1 MNRIDI
7 CKNIIQSIKE
17 YITTPGKLEPHRAKN
32 HFVRK
37 RKLSLFQV
45 IMYLLYTSKA
55 SMFQNLSRIRE
66 DLGNLDFPDISK
78 QALSKARQF
87 INPALFK
94 ELYYLSV
101 DLFYKQL
108 PSRKFWNGYHLF
120 AIDGSKIELPNSKSN
135 FEFFGEMF
143 GYPDPNRRFTMGL
156 GSIVYDVLDDYIV
169 HASFQRYLAS
179 ERSAALEHLHNL
191 EDLNIYQNS
200 VVIFDRGYYSED
212 MFRYCVEHQHLCLM
226 RLKQNYN
233 IAKKCSGDI
242 ITVLPGNEKDRTEDT
257 KIRVIEVILND
268 GTKEYLATN
277 LFDSHISQQ
286 MFREL
291 YFYRWPVETKYKELK
306 SRLAI
311 EEFSGATTTSV
322 LQKFYINVLL
332 SNLSSLI
339 KNQVD
344 EEIQITAKSTNKYRY
359 QANRAFII
367 GRIKTIVPK
376 ILCNLFD
383 LSVIDRLYKES
394 LRCRSQIMPERTFR
408 RKKNKA
414 IGRTHFN
421 NKSCILKSIAV
432 NRAFSVKLY

>member
-7 CKNIIQSIKE
+7 CKNIIQSIKD
-17 YITTPGKLEPHRAKN
+17 YITAPEKLEPHRVKN

-66 DLGNLDFPDISK
+66 DLECLDFPDISK

-108 PSRKFWNGYHLF
+108 PSRKLWNGYHLF

-143 GYPDPNRRFTMGL
+143 GYPDPSRRFTMGL

-169 HASFQRYLAS
+169 YASFQRYLAS

-212 MFRYCVEHQHLCLM
+212 LFRYCVEHQHLCLI

-233 IAKKCSGDI
+233 IAKKCFGDI
-242 ITVLPGNEKDRTEDT
+242 ITVLPGNTKDGTENV

-322 LQKFYINVLL
+322 LQEFYINVLL

-339 KNQVD
+339 KDQVD

-383 LSVIDRLYKES
+383 LSAIDRLYKES
-394 LRCRSQIMPERTFR
+394 LRCRSQIMPGRTFR

-421 NKSCILKSIAV
+421 NKKV
-432 NRAFSVKLY
+432 AF

>member
-212 MFRYCVEHQHLCLM
+212 MFRYCVKHQHLCLM

-306 SRLAI
+306 SRLAL

-322 LQKFYINVLL
+322 LQEFYINVLL

-367 GRIKTIVPK
+367 GRVKTIVPK

-383 LSVIDRLYKES
+383 LSAIDRLYKES
-394 LRCRSQIMPERTFR
+394 LRCRSQIMPGRTFR

-421 NKSCILKSIAV
+421 NKKV
-432 NRAFSVKLY
+432 AF

>member
-322 LQKFYINVLL
+322 LQEFYINVLL

-421 NKSCILKSIAV
+421 NKKV
-432 NRAFSVKLY
+432 AF

>member
-1 MNRIDI
+1 MNRSDI

-108 PSRKFWNGYHLF
+108 PSRKLWNGYHLF

-322 LQKFYINVLL
+322 LQEFYINVLL

-421 NKSCILKSIAV
+421 NKKV
-432 NRAFSVKLY
+432 AF

>member
-55 SMFQNLSRIRE
+55 SMLQNLSRIRE

-322 LQKFYINVLL
+322 LQEFYINVLL

-421 NKSCILKSIAV
+421 NKRCILKSIAV

>member
-143 GYPDPNRRFTMGL
+143 GYPDPSRRFTMGL

-200 VVIFDRGYYSED
+200 VIIFDRGYYSED

-242 ITVLPGNEKDRTEDT
+242 ITILPGNAKDGT
-257 KIRVIEVILND
+257 KDIRIRVIEVILDD

-322 LQKFYINVLL
+322 LQEFYINVLL

-414 IGRTHFN
+414 IDRTHFN
-421 NKSCILKSIAV
+421 NKKV
-432 NRAFSVKLY
+432 AF

>member
-108 PSRKFWNGYHLF
+108 PSRKLWNGYHLF

-169 HASFQRYLAS
+169 HASFQWYLAS

-322 LQKFYINVLL
+322 LQEFYINVLL

-383 LSVIDRLYKES
+383 LSAIDRLYKES
-394 LRCRSQIMPERTFR
+394 LRCRSQIMPGRTFR

-421 NKSCILKSIAV
+421 NKKV
-432 NRAFSVKLY
+432 AF

>member
-7 CKNIIQSIKE
+7 CKNIIQSIKD
-17 YITTPGKLEPHRAKN
+17 YITAPEKLEPHRVKN

-66 DLGNLDFPDISK
+66 DLECLDFPDISK

-108 PSRKFWNGYHLF
+108 PSRKLWNGYHLF

-143 GYPDPNRRFTMGL
+143 RYPDPSRRFTMGL
-156 GSIVYDVLDDYIV
+156 DSIVYDVLDDYIV

-233 IAKKCSGDI
+233 IAKKCFGDI
-242 ITVLPGNEKDRTEDT
+242 ITVLPGNTKDGTENV

-322 LQKFYINVLL
+322 LQEFYINVLL

-339 KNQVD
+339 KDQVD

-376 ILCNLFD
+376 ILSNLFD
-383 LSVIDRLYKES
+383 LSAIDRLYKDS
-394 LRCRSQIMPERTFR
+394 LRCRSQIMPGRTFR

-421 NKSCILKSIAV
+421 NKKV
-432 NRAFSVKLY
+432 AF

>member
-7 CKNIIQSIKE
+7 CKNIIQSIKD
-17 YITTPGKLEPHRAKN
+17 YITAPEKLEPHRVKN

-66 DLGNLDFPDISK
+66 DLECLDFPDISK

-101 DLFYKQL
+101 DLFYKKL
-108 PSRKFWNGYHLF
+108 PSRKLWNGYHLF
-120 AIDGSKIELPNSKSN
+120 AIDGFKIELPNSKSN

-143 GYPDPNRRFTMGL
+143 GYPDPSRRFTMGL

-242 ITVLPGNEKDRTEDT
+242 ITILPGNEKDGTEDIR
-257 KIRVIEVILND
+257 IRVIEVILND

-322 LQKFYINVLL
+322 LQEFYINVLL

-367 GRIKTIVPK
+367 GRVKTIVPK

-383 LSVIDRLYKES
+383 LSAIDKLYKKS
-394 LRCRSQIMPERTFR
+394 LRCRSLIIPGRTFR

-421 NKSCILKSIAV
+421 NKKV
-432 NRAFSVKLY
+432 AF

>member
-108 PSRKFWNGYHLF
+108 PSRKLWNGYHLF

-212 MFRYCVEHQHLCLM
+212 MFRYCVKHQHLCLM

-242 ITVLPGNEKDRTEDT
+242 ITVLPGNEKDGTEDT
-257 KIRVIEVILND
+257 NIRVIEVILND

-322 LQKFYINVLL
+322 LQEFYINVLL

-421 NKSCILKSIAV
+421 NKKV
-432 NRAFSVKLY
+432 AF

>member
-108 PSRKFWNGYHLF
+108 PSRKLWNGYHLF

-322 LQKFYINVLL
+322 LQEFYINVLL

-339 KNQVD
+339 KNQVV

-421 NKSCILKSIAV
+421 NKKV
-432 NRAFSVKLY
+432 AF

>member
-66 DLGNLDFPDISK
+66 DLENLNFPDISK

-108 PSRKFWNGYHLF
+108 PSRKLWNGYHLF

-212 MFRYCVEHQHLCLM
+212 MFRYCVKHQHLCLM

-242 ITVLPGNEKDRTEDT
+242 ITVLPGNEKDGTEDT
-257 KIRVIEVILND
+257 NIRVIEVILND

-322 LQKFYINVLL
+322 LQEFYINVLL

-421 NKSCILKSIAV
+421 NKKV
-432 NRAFSVKLY
+432 AF

>member
-108 PSRKFWNGYHLF
+108 PSRKLWNGYHLF

-421 NKSCILKSIAV
+421 NKKV
-432 NRAFSVKLY
+432 AF

>member
-108 PSRKFWNGYHLF
+108 PSRKLWNGYHLF

-242 ITVLPGNEKDRTEDT
+242 ITILPGNEKDRTEDT

-322 LQKFYINVLL
+322 LQKFYINALL

-421 NKSCILKSIAV
+421 NKKV
-432 NRAFSVKLY
+432 AF

>member
-421 NKSCILKSIAV
+421 NKKV
-432 NRAFSVKLY
+432 AF

>member
-108 PSRKFWNGYHLF
+108 PSRKLWNGYHLF
-120 AIDGSKIELPNSKSN
+120 AIDASKIELPNSKSN

-179 ERSAALEHLHNL
+179 ERSAALEHLYNL

-322 LQKFYINVLL
+322 LQEFYINVLL

-383 LSVIDRLYKES
+383 LSASDRLYKES

-421 NKSCILKSIAV
+421 NKKV
-432 NRAFSVKLY
+432 AF

>member
-17 YITTPGKLEPHRAKN
+17 YITPPGKLEPHRAKN

-108 PSRKFWNGYHLF
+108 PSRKLWNGYHLF

-311 EEFSGATTTSV
+311 EEFSGATTTSA
-322 LQKFYINVLL
+322 LQEFYINVLL

-421 NKSCILKSIAV
+421 NKKV
-432 NRAFSVKLY
+432 AF

>member
-7 CKNIIQSIKE
+7 CKNIIQSIKD
-17 YITTPGKLEPHRAKN
+17 YITAPEKLEPHRVKN

-66 DLGNLDFPDISK
+66 DLECLDFPDISK

-108 PSRKFWNGYHLF
+108 PSRKLWNGYHLF

-143 GYPDPNRRFTMGL
+143 GYPDPSRRFTMGL
-156 GSIVYDVLDDYIV
+156 DSIVYDVLDDYIV
-169 HASFQRYLAS
+169 YASFQRYLAS

-212 MFRYCVEHQHLCLM
+212 LFRYCVEHQHLCLI

-233 IAKKCSGDI
+233 IAKKCFGDI
-242 ITVLPGNEKDRTEDT
+242 ITVLPGNTKDGTENV

-322 LQKFYINVLL
+322 LQEFYINVLL

-344 EEIQITAKSTNKYRY
+344 EKIQITAKSTNKYRY

-376 ILCNLFD
+376 ILSNLFD
-383 LSVIDRLYKES
+383 LSAIDRLYKDS
-394 LRCRSQIMPERTFR
+394 LRCRSQIMPGRTFR

-421 NKSCILKSIAV
+421 NKKV
-432 NRAFSVKLY
+432 AF

>member
-108 PSRKFWNGYHLF
+108 PSRKLWNGYHLF

-322 LQKFYINVLL
+322 LQEFYINVLL

-414 IGRTHFN
+414 IDRTHFN
-421 NKSCILKSIAV
+421 NKKV
-432 NRAFSVKLY
+432 AF

>member
-108 PSRKFWNGYHLF
+108 PSRKLWNGYHLF

-143 GYPDPNRRFTMGL
+143 GYPDPSRRFTMGL
-156 GSIVYDVLDDYIV
+156 DSIVYDVLDDYIV

-179 ERSAALEHLHNL
+179 ERSATLEHLHNL

-242 ITVLPGNEKDRTEDT
+242 ITVLPGNEKDGTEDVR
-257 KIRVIEVILND
+257 IRVIEVILND

-322 LQKFYINVLL
+322 LQEFYINVLL

-383 LSVIDRLYKES
+383 LSAIDRLYKES
-394 LRCRSQIMPERTFR
+394 LRCRSQIMPGRTFR

-421 NKSCILKSIAV
+421 NKKV
-432 NRAFSVKLY
+432 AF

>member
-108 PSRKFWNGYHLF
+108 PSRKLWNGYHLF

-233 IAKKCSGDI
+233 IAKKCSGEI

-322 LQKFYINVLL
+322 LQEFYINVLL

-339 KNQVD
+339 KIQVD

-383 LSVIDRLYKES
+383 LSAIDRLYKES

-421 NKSCILKSIAV
+421 NKKV
-432 NRAFSVKLY
+432 AF

>member
-17 YITTPGKLEPHRAKN
+17 YFTTPGKLEPHRAKN

-322 LQKFYINVLL
+322 LQEFYINVLL

-421 NKSCILKSIAV
+421 NKKV
-432 NRAFSVKLY
+432 AF

>member
-7 CKNIIQSIKE
+7 CKNIIQSIKD
-17 YITTPGKLEPHRAKN
+17 YITTPEKLEPHRVKN

-66 DLGNLDFPDISK
+66 DLECLDFPDISK

-108 PSRKFWNGYHLF
+108 PSRKLWNGYHLF

-143 GYPDPNRRFTMGL
+143 GYPDPSRRFTMGL
-156 GSIVYDVLDDYIV
+156 GSIVYDVLDDSIV

-179 ERSAALEHLHNL
+179 EHSAALEHLHNL

-200 VVIFDRGYYSED
+200 VIIFDRGYYSED

-233 IAKKCSGDI
+233 IAKKCFGDI
-242 ITVLPGNEKDRTEDT
+242 LTVLPGNTKDGTENI

-322 LQKFYINVLL
+322 LQEFYINVLL

-344 EEIQITAKSTNKYRY
+344 EKIQITAKSTNKYRY

-376 ILCNLFD
+376 ILSNLFD
-383 LSVIDRLYKES
+383 LSAIDRLYKDS
-394 LRCRSQIMPERTFR
+394 LRCRSQIMPGRTFR

-421 NKSCILKSIAV
+421 NKKV
-432 NRAFSVKLY
+432 AF

>member
-108 PSRKFWNGYHLF
+108 PSRKLWNGYHLF

-322 LQKFYINVLL
+322 LQEFYINVLL

-344 EEIQITAKSTNKYRY
+344 EEIQIIAKSTNKYRY

-421 NKSCILKSIAV
+421 NKKV
-432 NRAFSVKLY
+432 AF

>member
-66 DLGNLDFPDISK
+66 YLGNLDFPDISK

-108 PSRKFWNGYHLF
+108 PSRKLWNGYHLF

-233 IAKKCSGDI
+233 IAKKCSGEI

-322 LQKFYINVLL
+322 LQEFYINVLL

-339 KNQVD
+339 KIQVD

-383 LSVIDRLYKES
+383 LSAIDRLYKES
-394 LRCRSQIMPERTFR
+394 LRCRSQIMPGRTFR

-421 NKSCILKSIAV
+421 NKKV
-432 NRAFSVKLY
+432 AF

>member
-383 LSVIDRLYKES
+383 LSVTDRLYKES

-421 NKSCILKSIAV
+421 NKKV
-432 NRAFSVKLY
+432 AF

>member
-242 ITVLPGNEKDRTEDT
+242 ITVLPGTKKDRTEDT

-322 LQKFYINVLL
+322 LQEFYINVLL

-394 LRCRSQIMPERTFR
+394 LRCRSQIMPGRTFR

-421 NKSCILKSIAV
+421 NKKV
-432 NRAFSVKLY
+432 AF

>member
-108 PSRKFWNGYHLF
+108 PSRKLWNGYHLF

-200 VVIFDRGYYSED
+200 VVIFDRGYYSEN

-226 RLKQNYN
+226 HLKQNYN

-376 ILCNLFD
+376 ILCNLFN
-383 LSVIDRLYKES
+383 LSAIDRLYKES
-394 LRCRSQIMPERTFR
+394 LRCRSQIMPGRTFR

-421 NKSCILKSIAV
+421 NKKV
-432 NRAFSVKLY
+432 AF